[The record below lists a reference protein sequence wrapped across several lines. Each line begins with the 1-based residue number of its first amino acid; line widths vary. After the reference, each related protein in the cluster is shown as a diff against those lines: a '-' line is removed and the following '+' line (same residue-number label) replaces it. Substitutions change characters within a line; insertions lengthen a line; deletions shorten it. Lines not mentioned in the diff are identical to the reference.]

1 MNIGLQ
7 LRRMVPILAALALVA
22 FTAAGAAAQPLGE
35 ATVGLRIE
43 GISQNIYY
51 GDVTVPDTGDLSV
64 ADILAA
70 ADGQSAGLTITGVDI
85 GFISDINGDAS
96 GSFGG
101 WDGWLFKVNGAEPA
115 VGIPDYP
122 IIAGDEILLYYG
134 DPYGVGMQFPEAD
147 LSGLGTG
154 VITFTSRDTTFDAEY
169 NPVTT
174 TNPVAGATVTWY
186 TGTETTTYTTDASGE
201 ITIPSLYLTPGMH
214 KVQISKLGSALSD
227 DRHIPLVLRLPPDYT
242 VEITAPA
249 DSTDSVPES
258 VEDSSAASDAGTSSD
273 TSPQTGDSGNTI
285 YFAFFILAAAAL
297 SAAYSSYRQTVKE
310 QR

>member
-1 MNIGLQ
+1 
-7 LRRMVPILAALALVA
+7 
-22 FTAAGAAAQPLGE
+22 
-35 ATVGLRIE
+35 
-43 GISQNIYY
+43 
-51 GDVTVPDTGDLSV
+51 
-64 ADILAA
+64 
-70 ADGQSAGLTITGVDI
+70 
-85 GFISDINGDAS
+85 
-96 GSFGG
+96 
-101 WDGWLFKVNGAEPA
+101 
-115 VGIPDYP
+115 
-122 IIAGDEILLYYG
+122 
-134 DPYGVGMQFPEAD
+134 MQFPEAD
-147 LSGLGTG
+147 LSALGTG

-297 SAAYSSYRQTVKE
+297 SAAYPSYRQTVKE